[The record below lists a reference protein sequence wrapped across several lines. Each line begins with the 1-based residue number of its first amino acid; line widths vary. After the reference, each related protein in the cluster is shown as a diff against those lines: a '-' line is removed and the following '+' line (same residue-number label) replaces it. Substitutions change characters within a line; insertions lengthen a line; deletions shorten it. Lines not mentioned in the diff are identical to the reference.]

1 MLGEEKIS
9 FHGGLDMETSGVSLG
24 GCPGKKHR
32 TLSRVMV
39 SMVTWPA
46 WVTVGYRGSSGF
58 SKPQRWPQNQEP
70 VLKPE
75 HQVQSSLLPSESLW
89 ASCPPAWSVTWW
101 QGLGGWGI
109 TPKSKAMKGHVP
121 RPRMGLLHPVGDPWE
136 TLHLT
141 LQHPFSRA

>member
-9 FHGGLDMETSGVSLG
+9 FHGGLDMETRGVSLA

-75 HQVQSSLLPSESLW
+75 HHVQSSLLPPESLW

-121 RPRMGLLHPVGDPWE
+121 RPRMGFLHAVGDPWE
-136 TLHLT
+136 TLPLT